1 MISSLKGTLFW
12 RTVLMVGALLALSFT
27 LLSPASFADP
37 VDPLGSNQTTQTT
50 QAPTQQPSSA
60 PTYQQTQPT
69 AEPTSQFSLAP
80 EDNGN
85 TGGNM
90 REFIGNYN
98 PSADFD
104 PNKSPTFNWFMGIL
118 GKFTSMIIWALLVF
132 FGFITVLDLM
142 YITIPFVRPNLAD
155 ANENGQGM
163 DLNSMNGGM
172 GGGFGAGGANNTNAK
187 RSFFNR
193 QWVSDEAIEAV
204 AKFGGASQAQ
214 MQGGGYSGMN
224 MMGSMGG
231 MQTGMAPTTDANNRR
246 SVLGTYIRSRFLV
259 AIFLGVAVILLT
271 SGAILGYG
279 MDVGTFILRV
289 IGGVMN
295 MIP

>member
-1 MISSLKGTLFW
+1 MISSVKGTLFW

-27 LLSPASFADP
+27 LLAPASFADP
-37 VDPLGSNQTTQTT
+37 VDPLGSNQTSQTT
-50 QAPTQQPSSA
+50 QAPQQPAPA

-90 REFIGNYN
+90 RDYIGNYN

-104 PNKSPTFNWFMGIL
+104 PNSSPTANWLIKL
-118 GKFTSMIIWALLVF
+118 VGKGTSIIIWVLLVL
-132 FGFITVLDLM
+132 FGFITVLDLA
-142 YITIPFVRPNLAD
+142 YITIPFVRPSLAD

-163 DLNSMNGGM
+163 DLNSMGGAM
-172 GGGFGAGGANNTNAK
+172 GGGYGAGGSNNTNAK
-187 RSFFNR
+187 RSLFNR

-224 MMGSMGG
+224 MMGGMGT

-246 SVLGTYIRSRFLV
+246 SVLGTYVKSRFLV

-271 SGAILGYG
+271 SGALLGYG

-289 IGGVMN
+289 IGGLMN